1 MPTGEHHAADVA
13 IVASV
18 AADELRFESRPD
30 ARTRFPGS
38 GERDSHQAT
47 TRRNLDS
54 PVKAKRTYRRVF
66 VSTRISSRLVEA
78 QHVGERGCGHA

>member
-18 AADELRFESRPD
+18 TADELRFESRPD

-38 GERDSHQAT
+38 GERDSH
-47 TRRNLDS
+47 
-54 PVKAKRTYRRVF
+54 
-66 VSTRISSRLVEA
+66 
-78 QHVGERGCGHA
+78 